1 MLKKILFLAAAC
13 LFTWTGSAVEHKELP
28 AKGDCSLQVSN
39 RKECAFVRIPSGISL
54 LLMQMG

>member
-28 AKGDCSLQVSN
+28 AKGDCSLQVF
-39 RKECAFVRIPSGISL
+39 K
-54 LLMQMG
+54 